1 MSPEQAQSAVSLSAF
16 VVAVIFAYRKLI
28 EQGGASSNPVPSTG
42 HFVIGFGFTFVI
54 LSLFAQGAPTLGG
67 MMAILVATGDL
78 LVNGQPLAQDLS
90 GALKATQGATA
101 STAPS
106 VTRPG
111 PTPVA
116 QATAAPGHQNTPGL

>member
-1 MSPEQAQSAVSLSAF
+1 MSTDQAQSAVSLSAF
-16 VVAVIFAYRKLI
+16 VVAAIFAYRKLI

-54 LSLFAQGAPTLGG
+54 LSLFAQGAPTFGG

-78 LVNGQPLAQDLS
+78 LVNGQPLANDLTA
-90 GALKATQGATA
+90 ALKATQSATVG
-101 STAPS
+101 PS
-106 VTRPG
+106 AVRPQ
-111 PTPVA
+111 PTPVD